1 MVKVKVRNIL
11 LVEGKDEQFV
21 IPFFMDNFVVWGE
34 KKADWIVEIKEFDGI
49 ENLLKSG
56 VIEAELKA
64 PGLHAV
70 GIIIDA
76 NDSFDA
82 RWDRVK
88 ERCGKVVGGL
98 PEGLPSGGLIVVNDY
113 GLRVGVWIMP
123 DNKTRGMLETF
134 LSYLLEPERQM
145 LWKYAKN
152 VCDGAK
158 RFDGTYTNSHR
169 DKAYVFTYLAFIE
182 PPGLSLQ
189 SSVLQHAF
197 DARLPLADHFV
208 RWFIELY
215 QLQPRQPAPAISQ
228 ANPPSA

>member
-1 MVKVKVRNIL
+1 
-11 LVEGKDEQFV
+11 
-21 IPFFMDNFVVWGE
+21 MDNFVVWGK

-49 ENLLKSG
+49 ENLLQSG

-98 PEGLPSGGLIVVNDY
+98 PVELPSGGLIVVNEY
-113 GLRVGVWIMP
+113 GLRIGVWIMP

-134 LSYLLEPERQM
+134 LSYLLEPKRQK
-145 LWKYAKN
+145 LWEYAKR
-152 VCDGAK
+152 VCTELSNLTELIPT
-158 RFDGTYTNSHR
+158 R
-169 DKAYVFTYLAFIE
+169 IE
-182 PPGLSLQ
+182 TKPMCT
-189 SSVLQHAF
+189 VT
-197 DARLPLADHFV
+197 
-208 RWFIELY
+208 
-215 QLQPRQPAPAISQ
+215 
-228 ANPPSA
+228 